1 MGDISN
7 PPSDGDFPFEET
19 HALEH
24 DDVFGSRTGSGKR
37 IVSTAVLCGFWNA
50 FGSSLSLAA
59 GGVTVRFSGYD
70 RHQQRQ
76 GGFEMPTAA
85 ISANALEFIGFDQS
99 TAKSVYERF
108 MNRPDPSI
116 NIDSFLDYA
125 TSQVQ
130 RIWVL
135 KSADYTDREA
145 MARVGLTIDF
155 QDRMLDPD
163 FTAVYETETLL
174 FWVLDTLK
182 VAYTALEQMHE
193 RLKHH
198 VKVIKATVAISQPSE
213 GHSLPANFISVETEP
228 ALPSPLEYVVLYK
241 ATSAL
246 EMGVNPWIYDDGT
259 IDMNVM
265 SSFPGGDFNYRSM
278 VHYWTPER
286 EVAELY
292 REWAQRRCPY
302 SQAWIVRIC
311 VPISLINSIPTAE
324 LWYSPDWKEFVWY
337 CRRKKRPPEKF
348 NCLDSENRDI
358 GLIKGNISTKMA
370 QQVAHIRKED
380 VRSMIND
387 DFVLH
392 NPITGSMG
400 THWVFTIPSIIDRLG
415 IEIRG
420 RIHIDVTAVP
430 KSGGREKM

>member
-1 MGDISN
+1 MGDLSTKSSS
-7 PPSDGDFPFEET
+7 PPSDGDFTFEET
-19 HALEH
+19 QALEY
-24 DDVFGSRTGSGKR
+24 DGVFRARTGPGKR
-37 IVSTAVLCGFWNA
+37 MVSTAALSGFWNA
-50 FGSSLSLAA
+50 ASSSSLSAA
-59 GGVTVRFSGYD
+59 ARVTVRFIGYD
-70 RHQQRQ
+70 RQQQRR
-76 GGFEMPTAA
+76 GSFEMPMTVITAE
-85 ISANALEFIGFDQS
+85 ALEFIGFS
-99 TAKSVYERF
+99 HATAKTVYERF
-108 MNRPDPSI
+108 MSRPDPSI
-116 NIDSFLDYA
+116 NIDSLLDYA

-145 MARVGLTIDF
+145 MARVGLTINF
-155 QDRMLDPD
+155 QDRMLDLD
-163 FTAVYETETLL
+163 FTA
-174 FWVLDTLK
+174 

-193 RLKHH
+193 RLKHRA
-198 VKVIKATVAISQPSE
+198 KVIKATVAISQPSE

-246 EMGVNPWIYDDGT
+246 QMGVNPWIYGDGS

-265 SSFPGGDFNYRSM
+265 SSDPRGDFNYRSL

-302 SQAWIVRIC
+302 SQTWIARIC

-348 NCLDSENRDI
+348 NCLDPENRVV
-358 GLIKGNISTKMA
+358 GLIKGHISTKMA

-380 VRSMIND
+380 IQSIIND
-387 DFVLH
+387 DFVLR
-392 NPITGSMG
+392 NPITGSKG
-400 THWVFTIPSIIDRLG
+400 TQWVFTILSIIDRLG

-420 RIHIDVTAVP
+420 RVHIDVTAVP
-430 KSGGREKM
+430 RSGGKE